1 MHVGSYSCILIP
13 SNNSR
18 WNNNIIIITIIIEWR
33 FLGRTFRLHELTPLG
48 AILRSLPRRVEAYVV
63 LLVIE
68 FNRSKPGSS

>member
-1 MHVGSYSCILIP
+1 MHLGIYNCILIP

-18 WNNNIIIITIIIEWR
+18 WNNNIIITVIIEWR

-63 LLVIE
+63 LLDIE